1 MTWWEK
7 KHLNHTGLN
16 YFEHLFLGIHLS
28 FLALSVFIIGLIHS
42 FVPNFLPFLPIEII
56 DKIKPEFNYNY
67 QSKPDNE

>member
-42 FVPNFLPFLPIEII
+42 IVPNFLPILPIEII
-56 DKIKPEFNYNY
+56 DKIKAEFNYNY
-67 QSKPDNE
+67 QSKPHNE

>member
-42 FVPNFLPFLPIEII
+42 FVPNFLPFLPI
-56 DKIKPEFNYNY
+56 
-67 QSKPDNE
+67 